1 MSFITKART
10 IRSKTQEPE
19 NEKAAIGLNNHAI
32 PRIITSM
39 KDFLSAGSHPVLCQS
54 RALLL
59 ALPLVFGACSKNP
72 EVTTAPPQVEVDPR
86 ISAELE
92 DARRAL
98 EDTRTALDQQATEI
112 EDKSEALNRRI
123 EEMELAARDK
133 ENAELQAKL
142 AELKADNAAMQAKA
156 DAARDQSMAMAEK
169 LAESRNMQPGP
180 QPDPARDLADVSV
193 FYRDLAPHGRWFDVD
208 GHGYCFQPTLARQS
222 GWRPY
227 LDGQWVWSDKG
238 WAWVSNEPIGWAV
251 YHYGRWVQVAGYG
264 WLWVPGVEWAP
275 AWVSWRRGDEYIGWA
290 PLPPEPAAMPS
301 IIYDDADV
309 YYDIGPSYYTF
320 IETTYFFAP
329 TYIHH
334 CRPIIDNRTIIYN
347 TRNVTRIICST
358 DRDRRPI
365 HFHRGGPDRM
375 EIERVCRR
383 PAPRGKFDYVDRPRE
398 FGPRKQES
406 GVMAIPV
413 VDLRAKDKEKHRPVD
428 KPDRVEKILKPVRDN
443 GYAGMPAGDADRIRE
458 KIKDQAKPAKPTR
471 PPHAG
476 RPGMAEGR
484 PVQPGNVERP
494 KPVVP
499 GERPDRPVRPG
510 AQPRPGEVV
519 GGSPEVPVV
528 PGKPEIPGNVER
540 PKPVVPGER
549 PDRPVSPGAQ
559 PRPGDVVG
567 GSPEVPVVPGKPEV
581 PGNVERPKPVVP
593 GERPDRPDRPGAQ
606 PGQIVPGSGV
616 NDEARKQQAEEMQR
630 RAEEA
635 KRGQMD
641 EARKQQAE
649 EMQRRA
655 EEVKRGQMDE
665 ARKQQAEEMQR
676 RAEEVKR
683 GQMDEARKQQAEEM
697 QRRAEEAKRGQMEE
711 TRKQQ
716 AEEMQQR
723 QQQQEQAKREQMEQA
738 RRQQQEEMQQR
749 QQQQEQAR
757 RQQME
762 EAKRGQQEQAR
773 RQQQEEMQ
781 QRQQQQEEEKH
792 RKRQN

>member
-499 GERPDRPVRPG
+499 GERPDRP
-510 AQPRPGEVV
+510 
-519 GGSPEVPVV
+519 
-528 PGKPEIPGNVER
+528 
-540 PKPVVPGER
+540 
-549 PDRPVSPGAQ
+549 
-559 PRPGDVVG
+559 
-567 GSPEVPVVPGKPEV
+567 
-581 PGNVERPKPVVP
+581 
-593 GERPDRPDRPGAQ
+593 DRPGAQ

-616 NDEARKQQAEEMQR
+616 N
-630 RAEEA
+630 
-635 KRGQMD
+635 
-641 EARKQQAE
+641 
-649 EMQRRA
+649 
-655 EEVKRGQMDE
+655 DE

>member
-499 GERPDRPVRPG
+499 GERPDRP
-510 AQPRPGEVV
+510 
-519 GGSPEVPVV
+519 
-528 PGKPEIPGNVER
+528 
-540 PKPVVPGER
+540 
-549 PDRPVSPGAQ
+549 
-559 PRPGDVVG
+559 
-567 GSPEVPVVPGKPEV
+567 
-581 PGNVERPKPVVP
+581 
-593 GERPDRPDRPGAQ
+593 DRPGAQ

-635 KRGQMD
+635 KRGQM
-641 EARKQQAE
+641 EETRKQQAE

-655 EEVKRGQMDE
+655 EEV
-665 ARKQQAEEMQR
+665 
-676 RAEEVKR
+676 
-683 GQMDEARKQQAEEM
+683 
-697 QRRAEEAKRGQMEE
+697 KRGQMEE